1 MLNEEMTIMHLEMA
15 IKKEQFRDKQKI
27 KSQIYELPI
36 ENKGLLKPSD
46 SVNKTNEKVTH
57 TLNNLL
63 HKIRF

>member
-15 IKKEQFRDKQKI
+15 IKKEQFRGKQKI
-27 KSQIYELPI
+27 KLQICELPI

-46 SVNKTNEKVTH
+46 SINETNGKMVKTV
-57 TLNNLL
+57 NNLL